1 LAADNEVYEYYARM
15 LGEQY
20 ILWHEVEIGQPLN
33 GEGKSEEHYASSVAA
48 NGK

>member
-20 ILWHEVEIGQPLN
+20 ILWYEVETGQPVG
-33 GEGKSEEHYASSVAA
+33 GERI
-48 NGK
+48 